1 MPAEMRRLDANQ
13 SRDQNS
19 ASGTRLSRPVQEN
32 AARRMA
38 AHDTGSCSSHR
49 WHLWW
54 QLLLLLRQQQLL
66 LLMLLAQLLLLL
78 LLLQKLLLLLH
89 QLLLLMILQPQMHR
103 GLLRLSRPRVDSHA
117 SM

>member
-1 MPAEMRRLDANQ
+1 MPAGMRRLDANQ

-19 ASGTRLSRPVQEN
+19 AGGTRLSRPVQEN

-78 LLLQKLLLLLH
+78 LLQKLLLLLH
-89 QLLLLMILQPQMHR
+89 QLLLLLTLQHR
-103 GLLRLSRPRVDSHA
+103 GLLRLSRPRVDSDA

>member
-1 MPAEMRRLDANQ
+1 MPAGMRRLDANQ

-66 LLMLLAQLLLLL
+66 LLMLLAKLL

-89 QLLLLMILQPQMHR
+89 QLLLLLILQPQMHR
-103 GLLRLSRPRVDSHA
+103 GLLRLSRPRVDSDA